1 MKIKDNIN
9 SRVLENSSFWT
20 VSSMPNQEQT
30 NLLKGNEINKDQCR
44 LIPLID
50 EALMIF
56 KKREKEQEILFFML
70 YSIVV
75 LFIIFEAIL

>member
-9 SRVLENSSFWT
+9 SRVLEHSSFWT

-30 NLLKGNEINKDQCR
+30 NLLKGNEKNKDQCR

-50 EALMIF
+50 EALMIYE
-56 KKREKEQEILFFML
+56 KREKEQRILFFML
-70 YSIVV
+70 YCIVA
-75 LFIIFEAIL
+75 LFIIFEVIL